1 MRRRLDT
8 PPSSEPLLE
17 RAFGDIRSNLDDIDL
32 SPPRQRRRHRL
43 DTPPSS
49 ESQLERSLG
58 DKQSNLDT
66 MDLSPP
72 RQRRRRLET
81 FPSSNLQLEM
91 RARDKQANLEDIDL
105 SPPRQR
111 WRCLGTPPSSMPQLE
126 NNPGEE
132 AINPVVLV
140 QSIRRMSKKEE
151 LKSKEKKKEEK
162 PIEWGKGLKQKQEA
176 EERAIELEL
185 EKDRPFARSRDD
197 PELDKLLKERIRWGD
212 PMAHLVKQKQEAEER
227 AIELELEK
235 DRPFARSRDDPEL
248 DKLLKERIRWGDPMA
263 HLVKRKTSEP
273 ILEDLGG
280 NDKMKE
286 SGFIIPQTIPSHS
299 WLKRGLDF
307 PPNRY
312 GIRPGRHW
320 DGVDRSNGYEK
331 ELFLRQNEKKAA
343 EGEAYLWSVSEM

>member
-1 MRRRLDT
+1 
-8 PPSSEPLLE
+8 
-17 RAFGDIRSNLDDIDL
+17 
-32 SPPRQRRRHRL
+32 
-43 DTPPSS
+43 
-49 ESQLERSLG
+49 
-58 DKQSNLDT
+58 
-66 MDLSPP
+66 
-72 RQRRRRLET
+72 
-81 FPSSNLQLEM
+81 
-91 RARDKQANLEDIDL
+91 
-105 SPPRQR
+105 
-111 WRCLGTPPSSMPQLE
+111 
-126 NNPGEE
+126 
-132 AINPVVLV
+132 
-140 QSIRRMSKKEE
+140 MSKKEE

-162 PIEWGKGLKQKQEA
+162 PIEWGKGL
-176 EERAIELEL
+176 
-185 EKDRPFARSRDD
+185 
-197 PELDKLLKERIRWGD
+197 
-212 PMAHLVKQKQEAEER
+212 KQKQEAEER